1 MSRAYHMYVLS
12 EGLSMQS
19 VIDVKFLFRFKE
31 KDSSAREINNK
42 SMEDTQANQRKT
54 LRFEIREDIK
64 VTMKM
69 RMPIKQEEK

>member
-1 MSRAYHMYVLS
+1 MSRAYHMYVLA
-12 EGLSMQS
+12 EGLSRQS

-42 SMEDTQANQRKT
+42 PMEDTQANQWKT

>member
-1 MSRAYHMYVLS
+1 MYVLA
-12 EGLSMQS
+12 EGLSRQS

-42 SMEDTQANQRKT
+42 PTEDTQVWD
-54 LRFEIREDIK
+54 REDIK

-69 RMPIKQEEK
+69 RMPISRNKNNCYVLFSLSSLI